1 MSVRQKNPNNK
12 QQLDE
17 SVFLGYSS
25 HKINA
30 MQHIH
35 TYKAVKKNIKL
46 VIQILFPIK
55 LLYTQSNSTDCCII
69 TFDLF
74 QYN

>member
-1 MSVRQKNPNNK
+1 M
-12 QQLDE
+12 
-17 SVFLGYSS
+17 
-25 HKINA
+25 
-30 MQHIH
+30 
-35 TYKAVKKNIKL
+35 
-46 VIQILFPIK
+46 IQILFPIK

>member
-1 MSVRQKNPNNK
+1 
-12 QQLDE
+12 
-17 SVFLGYSS
+17 
-25 HKINA
+25 
-30 MQHIH
+30 MQCNTYIH